1 LSAGTDGLCV
11 ERYSGSPSQLGAV
24 LSVVARQE
32 SGPSSDQQTVSAVSH
47 FNELAANG
55 HSWEAWGKHLK
66 GIRDALKRERQ
77 GRVIVAKQCP
87 HCTKWFTTRLRSRV
101 LCLRCETNEGHT
113 ASR

>member
-1 LSAGTDGLCV
+1 M
-11 ERYSGSPSQLGAV
+11 
-24 LSVVARQE
+24 
-32 SGPSSDQQTVSAVSH
+32 
-47 FNELAANG
+47 
-55 HSWEAWGKHLK
+55 K